1 MRLDYNMIIKI
12 MPLPIKKLAD
22 KPVTTKRGRRL
33 VQISEVTVKRV
44 LSYLPTDSE
53 VTSDWI
59 AKAAKLHP
67 GTVSRALTA
76 LIKTNKVKRTK
87 RNKVN
92 YISIIGNKNAQ

>member
-1 MRLDYNMIIKI
+1 MRLDLEMIMKI

-33 VQISEVTVKRV
+33 VQISEITVARV
-44 LSYLPTDSE
+44 FTHLPVDSE
-53 VTSDWI
+53 VTSEWI
-59 AKAAKLHP
+59 AKAASLHP

-76 LIKTNKVKRTK
+76 LIKSNKVKRTR

-92 YISIIGNKNAQ
+92 YISVIGGQNV

>member
-1 MRLDYNMIIKI
+1 MRLDLEMIMKI

-33 VQISEVTVKRV
+33 VQISEITITRV
-44 LSYLPTDSE
+44 FDHLPVDSE
-53 VTSDWI
+53 VTTEWI
-59 AKAAKLHP
+59 AKSLGLHP

-76 LIKTNKVKRTK
+76 LIKSNKIKRTK

-92 YISIIGNKNAQ
+92 YISVIGGQNV